1 MPDPL
6 GRFVSACQAVN
17 PVAAGLAYPPFTTGL
32 RQETPLNSSP
42 YVYRVDELD
51 AEFGGSP
58 RRRILVATLVERL
71 EALERAGIRTEM
83 LLLGGSFLRR
93 DREPG
98 DIDGLLV
105 YSIDPAVEPSPRDA
119 MLAQFTREP
128 RRDDV
133 DLRLCPA
140 DCHPLVLVKRTI
152 FFSNLFSYD
161 RESKGL
167 ERGIVLVLPSS
178 PAGEMDG

>member
-6 GRFVSACQAVN
+6 GSFVSACQAVN

-42 YVYRVDELD
+42 YVYRVDELES
-51 AEFGGSP
+51 EFGHTP
-58 RRRILVATLVERL
+58 KRRRLIATLIGRL
-71 EALERAGIRTEM
+71 DALERAGVRAEL

-105 YSIDPAVEPSPRDA
+105 YSLDPGADAGERDR
-119 MLAQFTREP
+119 MLAHCLRQP
-128 RRDDV
+128 RVDEV

-140 DCHPLVLVKRTI
+140 DTHPLVLVKRTI

-161 RESKGL
+161 RQSKGL
-167 ERGIVLVLPSS
+167 ERGIVLVLPWA
-178 PAGEMDG
+178 PEPMA

>member
-6 GRFVSACQAVN
+6 GAFVGACQAVN

-32 RQETPLNSSP
+32 KRETPLNSSP
-42 YVYRVDELD
+42 YVYRVDELEP
-51 AEFGGSP
+51 AFGGSP
-58 RRRILVATLVERL
+58 RRRALVAALERRL
-71 EALERAGIRTEM
+71 EALNGAGIRTE
-83 LLLGGSFLRR
+83 LLLIGGSFLRR

-105 YSIDPAVEPSPRDA
+105 YSLDPEAEPAARDR
-119 MLAQFTREP
+119 MLAQCLRRP
-128 RRDDV
+128 RVDGV

-161 RESKGL
+161 RQSQGL
-167 ERGIVLVLPSS
+167 ERGIVIVLPS
-178 PAGEMDG
+178 PEAAA

>member
-6 GRFVSACQAVN
+6 DRFVSACQAVN

-42 YVYRVDELD
+42 YVYLVDELEE
-51 AEFGGSP
+51 AFGGSP
-58 RRRILVATLVERL
+58 KRQALVGTLVTRL
-71 EALERAGIRTEM
+71 AALQSAGIRTEL

-93 DREPG
+93 GREPG
-98 DIDGLLV
+98 DIDGLLI
-105 YSIDPAVEPSPRDA
+105 YSLDPAADPEPRDR
-119 MLAQFTREP
+119 MLGQCLRQP
-128 RRDDV
+128 RLDDV

-167 ERGIVLVLPSS
+167 ERGIVLVLPSRPVPES
-178 PAGEMDG
+178 TA

>member
-6 GRFVSACQAVN
+6 GSFVSACQAVN

-42 YVYRVDELD
+42 YLYRVDELE
-51 AEFGGSP
+51 AEFGHTAK
-58 RRRILVATLVERL
+58 RRRLIATLVARL
-71 EALERAGIRTEM
+71 DSLERAGIRNEL

-93 DREPG
+93 GREPG

-105 YSIDPAVEPSPRDA
+105 YSIDPAAEPAKRERMLDQCLRRPR
-119 MLAQFTREP
+119 L
-128 RRDDV
+128 DDV

-161 RESKGL
+161 RQSKGL
-167 ERGIVLVLPSS
+167 ERGIVLVLPS
-178 PAGEMDG
+178 AKGAEA

>member
-6 GRFVSACQAVN
+6 GRFVDACQAVN
-17 PVAAGLAYPPFTTGL
+17 PLAAGLAFPPFTTGL

-42 YVYRVDELD
+42 YVYRVGELE
-51 AEFGGSP
+51 AEFGGSA
-58 RRRILVATLVERL
+58 RRRALVATLVSRL
-71 EALERAGIRTEM
+71 EELERAGIRTEM

-105 YSIDPAVEPSPRDA
+105 YSFDPGADPEARASLLDRCHR
-119 MLAQFTREP
+119 QP
-128 RRDDV
+128 RRNAV

-140 DCHPLVLVKRTI
+140 DCHPLVLVKRAI

-167 ERGIVLVLPSS
+167 ERGIVLILPSS
-178 PAGEMDG
+178 PSPRRES

>member
-17 PVAAGLAYPPFTTGL
+17 PIAAGLAYPPFTTGL
-32 RQETPLNSSP
+32 KQETPLNSSP

-51 AEFGGSP
+51 SKFGGSP
-58 RRRILVATLVERL
+58 HRHRLVTTLVGRL
-71 EALERAGIRTEM
+71 DELERAGIRTEL

-98 DIDGLLV
+98 DIDGLLI
-105 YSIDPAVEPSPRDA
+105 YSLDPAADPQARDR
-119 MLAQFTREP
+119 MLAQCHREP
-128 RRDDV
+128 RRDEV

-178 PAGEMDG
+178 ADADA